1 MNFAQRIQ
9 RNPVLL
15 LGVGILLIVA
25 ALALIWLN
33 LSARDAATVEA
44 ARPADGARAG
54 SQEMVAVLVAARGI
68 SRGQALG
75 PEDVT
80 LRRLAAP
87 APSGSFAT
95 AAPALG
101 RVATEDIR
109 DSQIV
114 FQDALSADPAAAG
127 IAALVP
133 SGQRAFAIRVVEE
146 DIVGGFLQAGDRV
159 DVFVTIP
166 GTVYGGQ
173 QLGQNNVDR
182 SKSALLLQDMQV
194 LAVGPALSSS
204 GTDVNSAART
214 VTVAAPPEAL
224 TRLALAGR
232 LGHITLAI
240 RNPSDRV
247 LAPAEVVALEDLRPG
262 ATSAAPSL
270 EAEAEAERPA
280 GHRIT
285 IYSGANQTTVTAP
298 R

>member
-33 LSARDAATVEA
+33 LSARDAATIEA
-44 ARPADGARAG
+44 ARPADGERAG
-54 SQEMVAVLVAARGI
+54 GQEMVAVLVAARGI
-68 SRGQALG
+68 SRGQALR
-75 PEDVT
+75 PQDVT

-87 APSGSFAT
+87 APSGSFSA

-109 DSQIV
+109 VSQIV

-133 SGQRAFAIRVVEE
+133 PGQRAFAIRVVEE

-159 DVFVTIP
+159 DALVTIP

-194 LAVGPALSSS
+194 LAVGPVLSST

-224 TRLALAGR
+224 TRLALAAR

-240 RNPSDRV
+240 RNPADRD

-262 ATSAAPSL
+262 ATSASPSL
-270 EAEAEAERPA
+270 EAEAERPA

>member
-1 MNFAQRIQ
+1 M
-9 RNPVLL
+9 LL
-15 LGVGILLIVA
+15 
-25 ALALIWLN
+25 
-33 LSARDAATVEA
+33 RKT
-44 ARPADGARAG
+44 
-54 SQEMVAVLVAARGI
+54 
-68 SRGQALG
+68 
-75 PEDVT
+75 
-80 LRRLAAP
+80 RRLGGAGTSWELRGREWNEFRAADSAEP
-87 APSGSFAT
+87 GASFSGWHSPDRCRA
-95 AAPALG
+95 
-101 RVATEDIR
+101 RVDLAQPVGER
-109 DSQIV
+109 RGHRRGG
-114 FQDALSADPAAAG
+114 AG

-133 SGQRAFAIRVVEE
+133 PGQRAFAIRVVEE

-159 DVFVTIP
+159 DVFVTFP

-262 ATSAAPSL
+262 ATSASPSL
-270 EAEAEAERPA
+270 KAEAEAERPA

-285 IYSGANQTTVTAP
+285 IYSGANQATVTAP